1 MGREDVL
8 YEAYRRC
15 RANRGAPGVDGES
28 FKDIEADGLASWLQR
43 LKQELRT
50 KQYRCAP
57 LLRVWIPKA
66 NGGTA
71 GARTDLRSRP
81 VPLAVRLA
89 RGHGRQDGTSAHSLR
104 GIFAER
110 TPTFDLQTRPYR
122 RDRLVLVVPARHA
135 LAACGPATLSGL
147 ADLLDFDFDSLPQQT
162 SLAQRLRAESTSIG
176 RRLRV
181 RIQVR
186 SFDTM
191 CQMMAAGLGIAVL
204 PDAAVQPHLR
214 SMGLAR
220 IELPGAW
227 VEREMLIG
235 MRDVAALARP
245 ARMLLDHLVYKP
257 VANASSFSPPTSKL
271 P

>member
-1 MGREDVL
+1 MRCVWQCAEIAGIGASLSTPLDSVRTLQSTLRAKAKREAAAKFYSLWDKVGREDVL

-122 RDRLVLVVPARHA
+122 RVRLVLVVPARHA
-135 LAACGPATLSGL
+135 LAARRPATVSGL
-147 ADLLDFDFDSLPQQT
+147 ANLLDFDFVSLPQQT

-181 RIQVR
+181 RIQR
-186 SFDTM
+186 
-191 CQMMAAGLGIAVL
+191 CAASI
-204 PDAAVQPHLR
+204 R
-214 SMGLAR
+214 CAR
-220 IELPGAW
+220 
-227 VEREMLIG
+227 
-235 MRDVAALARP
+235 
-245 ARMLLDHLVYKP
+245 
-257 VANASSFSPPTSKL
+257 
-271 P
+271 